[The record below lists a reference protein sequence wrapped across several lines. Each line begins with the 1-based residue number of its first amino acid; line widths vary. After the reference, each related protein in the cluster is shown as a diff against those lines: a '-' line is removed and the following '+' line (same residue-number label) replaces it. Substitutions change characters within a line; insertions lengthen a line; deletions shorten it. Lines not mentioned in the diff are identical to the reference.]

1 MADTRTPHSL
11 PVIEGSSKPSGT
23 GVPVPAVIAI
33 LVIGVAA
40 TGYLL
45 FGAYSA
51 SQTGRQAGLWL
62 ALDSAKDEKEVA
74 ELARKNQ
81 GSMVGAVAQL
91 DMARAQ
97 LAMALR
103 EYPAPSKDVP
113 VVIPALD
120 PAKDKDK
127 KETPIDIKSNL
138 EQAVQGFDL
147 AAKKLKTVPAL
158 ERECAIGAA
167 RALEALGRFDEAR
180 TRYETLAKNPAH
192 KDSLITIEAERRARK
207 LASPDY
213 VKQLATLQNQ
223 LRPSTP

>member
-1 MADTRTPHSL
+1 MDDTRTPL
-11 PVIEGSSKPSGT
+11 PVIEGGPKASGN

-45 FGAYSA
+45 FGAYSS
-51 SQTGRQAGLWL
+51 SQTGRQGGLWL
-62 ALDSAKDEKEVA
+62 ALDAAKDDKEVA

-81 GSMVGAVAQL
+81 GTMVGAVAQL

-103 EYPAPSKDVP
+103 EYPAPSKENP

-120 PAKDKDK
+120 PTKDKDK
-127 KETPIDIKSNL
+127 KDAPIDIKSNL

-147 AAKKLKTVPAL
+147 AAKKLKTVAAL
-158 ERECAIGAA
+158 DRECAIGAA

-180 TRYETLAKNPAH
+180 ARYEALSKNPAN
-192 KDSLITIEAERRARK
+192 KDSLIALEAERRARK

-223 LRPSTP
+223 LRPTTP

>member
-1 MADTRTPHSL
+1 MDDTRTPL
-11 PVIEGSSKPSGT
+11 PVIEGGAKASGN

-40 TGYLL
+40 TVYLL
-45 FGAYSA
+45 FGAYTS
-51 SQTGRQAGLWL
+51 SQTGRQGGLWL

-81 GSMVGAVAQL
+81 GTMVGAVAQL

-103 EYPAPSKDVP
+103 EYPAPSKENP

-127 KETPIDIKSNL
+127 KDAPIDIKSNL

-147 AAKKLKTVPAL
+147 AAKKLRSSPSL
-158 ERECAIGAA
+158 DRECAIGAA

-180 TRYETLAKNPAH
+180 ARYDAMAKNPAN
-192 KDSLITIEAERRARK
+192 KDSLIAIEAERRSRK
-207 LASPDY
+207 LASSDY

-223 LRPSTP
+223 LRPTTP